1 MSEFEGLSHAQLYAM
16 VAAINPDKVYDCSAL
31 LTNAATTIE
40 EIGNKLKDHRVKGWE
55 GQAADAFQNWVN
67 QTGSATLEL
76 AKYSANGGKYMAE
89 TAQIMREVAPT
100 TYGAGNMPMYDAA
113 AQSKLTQNLMAARD
127 NPGNTAAVKLGQEAW
142 SKLNDNHGA
151 AVDAMTKLAGSYEKS
166 AQHIDAVK
174 PPTFPPPPDVLV
186 PKVSYGD
193 QDMARPGGE
202 SGGGGG
208 STGSSYTTTG
218 SSHSTPS
225 SDPGTVTGRPPQP
238 DNTVPSVSVPSVPDR
253 EVDVDIDSVAV
264 LPDRT
269 APPVTTLPGPLP
281 TGPVS
286 PTPGP
291 LLPPMGFPPV
301 GGMKPPSLTGPG
313 IGPYPTLG
321 GPGTPPPGG
330 RALGTPGMPPRDSG
344 ITGGRPVTSTGPSS
358 GIPRGN
364 VIGEG
369 THAGRGMGGGMGTG
383 VGGGHGGQNGFAGGR
398 RLASEPGGIGGKPG
412 MGARPIAGGQPFTQ
426 GGSGLVRNGARGVG
440 TGAVG
445 HAGARTQTPG
455 KRRDDQQGE
464 RADYL
469 VEDEETWQGSRR
481 VVPPVID

>member
-202 SGGGGG
+202 SGGG
-208 STGSSYTTTG
+208 
-218 SSHSTPS
+218 
-225 SDPGTVTGRPPQP
+225 
-238 DNTVPSVSVPSVPDR
+238 
-253 EVDVDIDSVAV
+253 AV
-264 LPDRT
+264 RQAPRT
-269 APPVTTLPGPLP
+269 
-281 TGPVS
+281 
-286 PTPGP
+286 
-291 LLPPMGFPPV
+291 
-301 GGMKPPSLTGPG
+301 
-313 IGPYPTLG
+313 
-321 GPGTPPPGG
+321 
-330 RALGTPGMPPRDSG
+330 RR
-344 ITGGRPVTSTGPSS
+344 R
-358 GIPRGN
+358 
-364 VIGEG
+364 
-369 THAGRGMGGGMGTG
+369 
-383 VGGGHGGQNGFAGGR
+383 GR
-398 RLASEPGGIGGKPG
+398 RTV
-412 MGARPIAGGQPFTQ
+412 RPRVIP
-426 GGSGLVRNGARGVG
+426 
-440 TGAVG
+440 
-445 HAGARTQTPG
+445 
-455 KRRDDQQGE
+455 E
-464 RADYL
+464 R
-469 VEDEETWQGSRR
+469 
-481 VVPPVID
+481 